1 MSNGNDDSNA
11 KGPTPKSNPKD
22 SPALRPN
29 VSSVAKEEEG
39 NPGVKSVGKNPAGRL
54 GLAAARE
61 KKDENEDDKT
71 EALHAPPI
79 GRLGLAAARENPRK
93 VSGKQ
98 ERGNIV
104 EPSEQQTHHVGA
116 EDEHAQRVECEVG
129 IGEKE
134 EQKGDGTL
142 SEPTGEAEEG
152 LEEKDRQ
159 IDVEV
164 DTGAGR
170 SSSFTIGMKP
180 QGVETRLDELEDG
193 EETKCAGEPTEPL
206 ESPIEN
212 NVQQNNETN
221 EVNEIN
227 ETNETNDR
235 EDSEEEKEE
244 GKNLEEIPDV

>member
-1 MSNGNDDSNA
+1 MSNGNNDSNA

-29 VSSVAKEEEG
+29 VSSVAKDEEG
-39 NPGVKSVGKNPAGRL
+39 NPGVKSVGKNPMGGL
-54 GLAAARE
+54 GLAAGRE
-61 KKDENEDDKT
+61 KKDGNEDDKT
-71 EALHAPPI
+71 EALHPPPI
-79 GRLGLAAARENPRK
+79 GRLGLAAAREDPRK

-104 EPSEQQTHHVGA
+104 EASEQQAHHLGA
-116 EDEHAQRVECEVG
+116 EDEHEQGVECEVG

-134 EQKGDGTL
+134 KQKGDGTL
-142 SEPTGEAEEG
+142 AEPTGEAGEALEG
-152 LEEKDRQ
+152 KDRQ

-164 DTGAGR
+164 GAGAGR
-170 SSSFTIGMKP
+170 SSSFTIDMKP

-206 ESPIEN
+206 ESPVEN

-221 EVNEIN
+221 DVNEIN

-235 EDSEEEKEE
+235 EDSEEKKEE
-244 GKNLEEIPDV
+244 GKI

>member
-1 MSNGNDDSNA
+1 MSNGNNDSNA
-11 KGPTPKSNPKD
+11 KGLTPKSNPKD
-22 SPALRPN
+22 SLALRPN

-39 NPGVKSVGKNPAGRL
+39 NPGLKSVGKNPAGRL
-54 GLAAARE
+54 GLAAAKE

-71 EALHAPPI
+71 EALHPPPI

-116 EDEHAQRVECEVG
+116 EDEHEQRVECEVG

-159 IDVEV
+159 IDVEI
-164 DTGAGR
+164 DAGAGR

-244 GKNLEEIPDV
+244 GENLEEIPDV